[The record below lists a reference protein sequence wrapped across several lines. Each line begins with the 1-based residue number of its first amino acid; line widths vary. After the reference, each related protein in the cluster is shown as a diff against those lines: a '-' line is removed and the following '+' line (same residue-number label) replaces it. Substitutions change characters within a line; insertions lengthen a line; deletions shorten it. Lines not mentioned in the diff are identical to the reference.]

1 MQPSEI
7 VLIGVFLSGIA
18 TFLLRSGR
26 REQGLPPGPPTVPVL
41 GNTHLL
47 GNGKDLHLRITQWAG
62 TYGDIFSLKLSS
74 RTMIVLSSATAIKEV
89 VDKKGWAGSSRPGN
103 YIAEI
108 CGTGA
113 DSNLLFATDGPR
125 LKNLRR
131 TLARFFSVQ
140 NAPRYMPT
148 QAAESTIL
156 LHDLM
161 VHPQD
166 FFESIRRYTYSL
178 TKIMTYGR
186 RAPSFADDDVQ
197 QFYSS
202 VDKLSHVLAPGVYPL
217 FDIFP
222 LFQYLPVPS
231 SAPWR
236 VLAHRVKTLRAG
248 LHTNMCD
255 SVRCG
260 LTAGNEQSAECFIGT
275 VLRSDV
281 PEREHHFYSYT
292 GIALLD
298 AGSDPTAAFL
308 LSLVLVLAV
317 YPECQMRAWKEIDE
331 LVGATHLP
339 TPADLAGL
347 PYIRALIKETLR
359 FRPQFPMGV
368 HHLMTDETTYKGHH
382 VPKGSIV
389 VLNTY
394 GIFHDPDVF
403 EDPWIFNPERFLKS
417 EHGTRP
423 GRDANFRDNLIFG
436 GGRRVC
442 PGQSVG
448 RSTMELTAMRLIWGL
463 KFSGARDPVTGAFI
477 SRELDCYSS
486 DLIMM
491 PRSFICTMEPRSSER
506 RDVVLQALGEAR
518 LYLNR
523 FEGN

>member
-41 GNTHLL
+41 GNVHLL
-47 GNGKDLHLRITQWAG
+47 GNGKDLHLRMSQWAS
-62 TYGDIFSLKLSS
+62 TYGDIFSLKISS
-74 RTMIVLSSATAIKEV
+74 RTMIVLSSATAVKEV

-113 DSNLLFATDGPR
+113 ESNLIFAPDCPR
-125 LKNLRR
+125 LRNLRR
-131 TLARFFSVQ
+131 TLARFFSAQ
-140 NAPRYMPT
+140 NAPRYLPA

-166 FFESIRRYTYSL
+166 FSESIRRYTYSL

-186 RAPSFADDDVQ
+186 RAPSFADEDVQ

-202 VDKLSHVLAPGVYPL
+202 VDELNHVLAPGVYTL

-222 LFQYLPVPS
+222 FLQYLPVPS

-236 VLAHRVKTLRAG
+236 VLAQRVETVRTG

-255 SVRCG
+255 RVRYG
-260 LTAGNEQSAECFIGT
+260 LTAGNKQSAECFVGT

-281 PEREHHFYSYT
+281 PDGEDHFYSYT

-317 YPECQMRAWKEIDE
+317 YPECQARAWKEVNE
-331 LVGATHLP
+331 LMGATRLP
-339 TPADLAGL
+339 ILADLAGA
-347 PYIRALIKETLR
+347 PYVCALIKEILR
-359 FRPQFPMGV
+359 FKPQFPLGV
-368 HHLMTDETTYKGHH
+368 PHLMTDEATYKGHH

-417 EHGTRP
+417 EQGTRP

-448 RSTMELTAMRLIWGL
+448 QSTMELTTMRLIWGL
-463 KFSGARDPVTGAFI
+463 KFSSARDPATGTFI
-477 SRELDCYSS
+477 SRELDWYSS
-486 DLIMM
+486 DLIAM
-491 PRSFICTMEPRSSER
+491 PRSFICTMELRSSER
-506 RDVVLQALGEAR
+506 RDIVLQALGEAR
-518 LYLNR
+518 LYLSQ
-523 FEGN
+523 FEGT